1 MNARFLVSV
10 AYWDAGE
17 LEAGETDRRDLS
29 EPLSLRDAID
39 AARAAPGAHSSTEY
53 VEADCSVPTAA
64 RWMRAVSGD
73 WRTGESIETTVH
85 FPASLTP
92 ATRARLVRLLTLSRR
107 WSL

>member
-1 MNARFLVSV
+1 MSARFLVSV

-17 LEAGETDRRDLS
+17 LEAGETDRRELS

-39 AARAAPGAHSSTEY
+39 AARSAPGAHSSTNS

-64 RWMRAVSGD
+64 RWMRAVSD
-73 WRTGESIETTVH
+73 NWRTGDNVEATVH
-85 FPASLTP
+85 FPDGLTP

-107 WSL
+107 WRL

>member
-1 MNARFLVSV
+1 MSARFLVSV

-17 LEAGETDRRDLS
+17 LEAGETDRRELS

-39 AARAAPGAHSSTEY
+39 AARAEPGAHSSTAS
-53 VEADCSVPTAA
+53 VEADCSVPSAA
-64 RWMRAVSGD
+64 RYVRAVSTNWRNGD
-73 WRTGESIETTVH
+73 DIEAAVH

-92 ATRARLVRLLTLSRR
+92 STRARLVRLLTLSRR